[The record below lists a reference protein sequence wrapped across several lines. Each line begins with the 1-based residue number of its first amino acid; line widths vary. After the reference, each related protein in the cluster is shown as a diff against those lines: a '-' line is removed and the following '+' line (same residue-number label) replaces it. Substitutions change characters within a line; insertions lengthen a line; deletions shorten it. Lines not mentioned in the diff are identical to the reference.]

1 MKTRVLGFVALAA
14 VTVMTAIALF
24 VVPADL
30 NQGDAQRIMYP
41 HVASAW
47 LAYLSFG
54 VTALAGIGWL
64 WKRDLRL
71 DAVALA
77 GAEIGVVFTAFAIW
91 GGMMWGRPIWGV
103 FWQWEDPRLTTTAL
117 LLALYVG
124 YLLLRQLTDDPE
136 RRATRAAIVGIVAA
150 IDIPIIH
157 FSVEWWRGLHQTATI
172 GSPDRVLESRRA
184 DAVRR
189 HAARHARRLHARV
202 AVPHDPPLPA
212 GADRRGARRGTAP
225 RPDHER
231 ANGGAGAMTDAG
243 FVIAAYVVII
253 GGLAAYT
260 LVRSGNGS
268 ERRAAATTRRD
279 DGLGAERA
287 DAPAAPAAM
296 GDPGPGRRGHG
307 GRRLPRLQQRRKRA
321 GLLPD
326 PDRAPGSRRCGRG
339 RDGPPRGPGR
349 GWQRRADRRRTCAS
363 CSRTAIRRFRCTR
376 RSPRRAPSARAR
388 EPWSRVASVADGVFE
403 ATQVIVKHDENYE
416 APAPGTQPSDRAFEP
431 GDEE

>member
-24 VVPADL
+24 VVPPDL

-77 GAEIGVVFTAFAIW
+77 GAEIGVVFTAFA
-91 GGMMWGRPIWGV
+91 IWGV

-172 GSPDRVLESRRA
+172 GSPDRVLNPAAPMQFVGTLLGTLAAFTLAWLYLMIRRYQLA
-184 DAVRR
+184 RIA
-189 HAARHARRLHARV
+189 AAREEARRL
-202 AVPHDPPLPA
+202 
-212 GADRRGARRGTAP
+212 DRIMSA
-225 RPDHER
+225 
-231 ANGGAGAMTDAG
+231 
-243 FVIAAYVVII
+243 
-253 GGLAAYT
+253 
-260 LVRSGNGS
+260 
-268 ERRAAATTRRD
+268 
-279 DGLGAERA
+279 
-287 DAPAAPAAM
+287 
-296 GDPGPGRRGHG
+296 
-307 GRRLPRLQQRRKRA
+307 
-321 GLLPD
+321 
-326 PDRAPGSRRCGRG
+326 
-339 RDGPPRGPGR
+339 
-349 GWQRRADRRRTCAS
+349 
-363 CSRTAIRRFRCTR
+363 RTAE
-376 RSPRRAPSARAR
+376 AAR
-388 EPWSRVASVADGVFE
+388 
-403 ATQVIVKHDENYE
+403 
-416 APAPGTQPSDRAFEP
+416 
-431 GDEE
+431 